1 MWAAARASH
10 LRACPAMLDRL
21 RVLFPFVVAV
31 ALPLAGAILAV
42 VRFTDGDRDDGLRL
56 AAASLFGLALYALL
70 LL

>member
-1 MWAAARASH
+1 
-10 LRACPAMLDRL
+10 MLDRL